1 MGDFVGLDD
10 LMTEHPK
17 VVSGM
22 IDIFGSWI
30 DRYGIDGF
38 RIDTAKHVNPEFW
51 QAFVPAMAARA
62 KARGIPNFHIFGEV
76 YTDSLDPGQL
86 ARHTRIDKL
95 PTVLDFA
102 FRAAVLSTVAGPRGT
117 DQFEQLFAGDALYEG
132 GEETARRLPTFTGN
146 HDAGRFA
153 FYVRKGFPAADDSEV
168 LKRVN
173 LGHAMMF
180 LLRGVPVVYSGDE
193 QGFAGDGGDQDARET
208 LFASKVASY
217 NDNKLVGTTAT
228 TATDNFVTTHPIY
241 LALSDMARM
250 RAAEPALRRGK
261 QTLRART
268 DKPGLFAV
276 SRLLDGRE
284 VLVAFNTST
293 NPLEANVEVEVGSLA
308 FASLHGNCAPAAS
321 APGSVR
327 VKIAPLDY
335 VVCAAG
341 TAQ

>member
-1 MGDFVGLDD
+1 M
-10 LMTEHPK
+10 
-17 VVSGM
+17 
-22 IDIFGSWI
+22 
-30 DRYGIDGF
+30 
-38 RIDTAKHVNPEFW
+38 
-51 QAFVPAMAARA
+51 
-62 KARGIPNFHIFGEV
+62 
-76 YTDSLDPGQL
+76 
-86 ARHTRIDKL
+86 
-95 PTVLDFA
+95 
-102 FRAAVLSTVAGPRGT
+102 
-117 DQFEQLFAGDALYEG
+117 
-132 GEETARRLPTFTGN
+132 
-146 HDAGRFA
+146 
-153 FYVRKGFPAADDSEV
+153 
-168 LKRVN
+168 
-173 LGHAMMF
+173 
-180 LLRGVPVVYSGDE
+180 
-193 QGFAGDGGDQDARET
+193 
-208 LFASKVASY
+208 ASY

-241 LALSDMARM
+241 RALSDMARM